1 MRFLFRIVF
10 ILFFIVISL
19 ILLDIVLK
27 PVFNSPNVIITYGL
41 NPFDI
46 STEKP
51 ILWSY
56 IKKIYII
63 SYVFSTI
70 IISNSFFQKFIFQ
83 KLDFKKRNKNSN
95 IISENELNLFIGNNS
110 ENNEKIFIPE
120 KGLFQN
126 ILITGTIGTG
136 KTSSAM
142 YPFTEQLIKYDK
154 QKIGMLILDVKGN
167 FYKKVSEICA
177 KYEREDDLLILELGG
192 NIRYNPLHKPNLK
205 PIVLANR
212 LKTVLTLFSQN
223 NSDSYWLD
231 KAEEVI
237 SECIKLC
244 RLYNNGYVTFLEIHK
259 LINFPNYYKEKID
272 FLRTIFQSGKLSQ
285 NDTYDLLSSLE
296 FFETEFKLLDQRV
309 LSIIKSE
316 ITRIT
321 SPFIS
326 ELTILNT
333 FSPEESNLNFKGF
346 SEIIN
351 NGKILVLNMKIAEYK
366 NLSKIIAAYLK
377 LDFQSEVL
385 SSISSNTNITAFIS
399 DEFHEYVTS
408 TDSDFFAQ
416 SREAKC
422 VNIVATQSYTSL
434 LNTLKD
440 QNLVKSIT
448 QNLINKLWF
457 RTDDIFTIEETQKQ
471 IGKEE
476 KIKKSKSISENAKE
490 TNFDYFSNT
499 LKSTDSNISESISTY
514 TQNDFIYDTSFF
526 SQKLET
532 FSCLGFLSTGNKI
545 LAPTKINMIPYF
557 KNNFNS
563 KKNSFI

>member
-41 NPFDI
+41 HPFDI

-285 NDTYDLLSSLE
+285 NETYDLLSSLE

-333 FSPEESNLNFKGF
+333 FSPERSNLNFKGF

-385 SSISSNTNITAFIS
+385 SSISPNTNITAFIS

-457 RTDDIFTIEETQKQ
+457 RTDDIFTIEEAQKQ

>member
-1 MRFLFRIVF
+1 MRFLFRIIF

-41 NPFDI
+41 HPFDI

-70 IISNSFFQKFIFQ
+70 IISNSFFQKFIFK

-285 NDTYDLLSSLE
+285 NETYDLLSSLE

-385 SSISSNTNITAFIS
+385 SSISPNTNITAFIS

-457 RTDDIFTIEETQKQ
+457 RTDDIFTIEEAQKQ